1 MGEAVSRKSRLKGYR
16 VTKKGNKTVV
26 EPIPGYGLSASAKIA
41 QKNSKAVKPSRR
53 VPG

>member
-1 MGEAVSRKSRLKGYR
+1 MTGWRSKLKGYK

-41 QKNSKAVKPSRR
+41 VKNSKR
-53 VPG
+53 VRATRKVEG